1 MIRFHSRFR
10 ARLCSNPKRR
20 KEKLGIQALEW
31 VAGGSAPGPPKFFK
45 AWLGGRCED
54 RRNGGLKRKAL
65 AGLLGGIDAP
75 SIRVSLAGLLFSSAP
90 FRFPERGRG

>member
-1 MIRFHSRFR
+1 LLPRVDID
-10 ARLCSNPKRR
+10 LPDGRR
-20 KEKLGIQALEW
+20 RELKEEIKAGIPALEW